1 MADPDL
7 EQLLYQRARR
17 GDDTAFAQLVEITA
31 PRLYGVARRIAG
43 NPDAAQTIVQ
53 ECYVRTWIAL
63 RSWRTA
69 NRPDED
75 RPFFAYLVKVA
86 VNLARD
92 QWRREQVLEFTGLDD
107 LEDILPDSEAG
118 PEMQFQQSEMKQSLA
133 QAVAKLPAGYR
144 AVIVLRYDAGYS
156 YDEIAK
162 TLGLPVNTVRTHL
175 RRAKAQLRQVLVAKE
190 VGE

>member
-1 MADPDL
+1 MADHDL

-31 PRLYGVARRIAG
+31 PRLYGVARRITG
-43 NPDAAQTIVQ
+43 NPDAAQAIVQ
-53 ECYVRTWIAL
+53 ESYVRTWIAL
-63 RSWRTA
+63 RSWRMA

-107 LEDILPDSEAG
+107 LEDVLPDSEAG
-118 PEMQFQQSEMKQSLA
+118 PEMQFQQSELKQSLA